1 MQLWDVVDDQ
11 GAVDLVRGTLDPKRA
26 ADQLLEYAYNHYST
40 DNVTVLVVRF
50 KAPPE
55 GVAAAQNS
63 NDRRG
68 SQ

>member
-1 MQLWDVVDDQ
+1 MDDQ
-11 GAVDLVRGTLDPKRA
+11 GAVDLVRGTLDPKQA

-55 GVAAAQNS
+55 GVPVAQH
-63 NDRRG
+63 DRRG